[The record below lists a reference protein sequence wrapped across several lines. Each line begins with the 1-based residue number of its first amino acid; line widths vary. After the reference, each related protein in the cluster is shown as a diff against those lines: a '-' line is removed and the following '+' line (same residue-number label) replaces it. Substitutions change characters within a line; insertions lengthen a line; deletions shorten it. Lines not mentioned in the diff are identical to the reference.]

1 MAVDLLCFLPRCM
14 HLHEADRYSVRFFT
28 YNLELDLDAINL
40 EFSDILG
47 VKGVILSLTYFSLV

>member
-1 MAVDLLCFLPRCM
+1 M